1 MTPQA
6 WLAYAHLLDI
16 LKTAVF
22 LARGYENY

>member
-16 LKTAVF
+16 LKTVVF
-22 LARGYENY
+22 LARGDENY

>member
-16 LKTAVF
+16 LKTVVF
-22 LARGYENY
+22 LARGYEYY